1 MGANEKSEF
10 GPKLRPMNYAA
21 DETLRLIRWLL
32 PQLQKDEIIA
42 LELPYKDVSRKADI
56 AVIGPNR
63 LVAIEVKGPRDN
75 LGKLPRQLDD
85 YVEGFL
91 EVYVAAA
98 PNLMPSIKALMPAR
112 IGLIDLG
119 ETAISLRRVAARRER
134 LSKVGATH
142 WLRADE
148 LRQILG
154 TRRGASDIRM
164 LRDSAIKHVPAAQ
177 LSSSALASIYERSR
191 TKFSIFDAER
201 GERLTLDDVE
211 TLRLPQKIR

>member
-1 MGANEKSEF
+1 M
-10 GPKLRPMNYAA
+10 RPMNYAA

-32 PQLQKDEIIA
+32 PQLQQDEIIA

-56 AVIGPNR
+56 AIVGPNR

-75 LGKLPRQLDD
+75 LAKLSRQVED

-98 PNLMPSIKALMPAR
+98 PNLMPTIKDIMPER

-119 ETAISLRRVAARRER
+119 ETTISRRRLSAKRQR
-134 LSKVGATH
+134 LSKTGAIQ

-148 LRQILG
+148 LRQMLG
-154 TRRGASDIRM
+154 ARRGPSNIQM
-164 LRDSAIKHVPAAQ
+164 LRESAVNLLTTAQ
-177 LSSSALASIYERSR
+177 LSHSAITSIYNRASQ
-191 TKFSIFDAER
+191 KFAIFNSER

-211 TLRLPQKIR
+211 TLRLPKKIR

>member
-1 MGANEKSEF
+1 
-10 GPKLRPMNYAA
+10 
-21 DETLRLIRWLL
+21 
-32 PQLQKDEIIA
+32 LQQDEIIA

-56 AVIGPNR
+56 AIVGPNR

-75 LGKLPRQLDD
+75 LAKLSRQVED

-98 PNLMPSIKALMPAR
+98 PNLMPTIKDIMPER

-119 ETAISLRRVAARRER
+119 ETTISRRRLSAKRQR
-134 LSKVGATH
+134 LSKTGAIQ

-148 LRQILG
+148 LRQMLG
-154 TRRGASDIRM
+154 ARRGPSNIQM
-164 LRDSAIKHVPAAQ
+164 LRESAVNLLTTAQ
-177 LSSSALASIYERSR
+177 LSHSAITSIYNRASQ
-191 TKFSIFDAER
+191 KFAIFNSER

-211 TLRLPQKIR
+211 TLRLPKKIR